1 MANTVVNTSAS
12 RSRVA
17 LWSFAAALLLLPL
30 VAMQFTQEVNWTLA
44 DFLVFGTML
53 VIACGAYELATR
65 ASGNKTYRIAAGV
78 AVATAFILVWANL
91 AVGIIGTAGNAANLM
106 YAGVLA
112 VGVIGAL
119 IARFQAHGMA
129 RALVATAVAQL
140 LVAVIA
146 VLAGLGYT
154 FIVTAFFVALW
165 LTSAWMFG
173 KATEKD

>member
-65 ASGNKTYRIAAGV
+65 ASGNKAYRIAAGV
-78 AVATAFILVWANL
+78 AVATAFILVWVNL
-91 AVGIIGTAGNAANLM
+91 AVGIIGTEGNPANLM
-106 YAGVLA
+106 YGGVIA
-112 VGVIGAL
+112 VGGIGAL
-119 IARFQAHGMA
+119 IARFQARGMA
-129 RALVATAVAQL
+129 RALVATAVAQA

-146 VLAGLGYT
+146 VVAGLGYT
-154 FIVTAFFVALW
+154 LVVTAFFVALW
-165 LTSAWMFG
+165 LTSAWQFG
-173 KATEKD
+173 KAAQTD